1 MTSLK
6 NIGLVIITLLVVLG
20 CEDENFDVEKYGTI
34 KGIVVDGENY
44 QPLEGVQIV
53 TNPASS
59 ATLTSSEG
67 SFEFNKIKE
76 GELAVTARKKD
87 YLSNTVSVAVY
98 ENETTTLNFY
108 LLKDEN
114 DVGWVEIYDP
124 VPGNGAVEQDVSF
137 TFTWNVDQQYN
148 SKELVYS
155 VFYFESNST
164 VQKIAGENLSDKKVV
179 VDDLEYSTSYY
190 WYVVAKYEGD
200 RVANSPTWTFKTKDD
215 PE

>member
-1 MTSLK
+1 MTIFK
-6 NIGLVIITLLVVLG
+6 NIGLVIITLFVVLG
-20 CEDENFDVEKYGTI
+20 CEDENFDIEKYGTI
-34 KGIVVDGENY
+34 KGVVVDGENY

-59 ATLTSSEG
+59 ATITSSEG
-67 SFEFNKIKE
+67 SFEFDKIKE
-76 GELAVTARKKD
+76 GELAITARKKD
-87 YLSNTVSVAVY
+87 YLSSTVSVAVY
-98 ENETTTLNFY
+98 ENETTNLNFY

-124 VPGNGAVEQDVSF
+124 VPGNGAVDQDVSF
-137 TFTWNVDQQYN
+137 TFSWNVDQQYS

-155 VFYFESNST
+155 VYYFESNST
-164 VQKIAGENLSDKKVV
+164 VQQIAGENL
-179 VDDLEYSTSYY
+179 VDEEVTVDGLDYSTSYY
-190 WYVVAKYEGD
+190 WYVVARYEGE